1 VGRVVVHIDSKPKN
15 RSISSIIDDYRE
27 RLLPRGITLNVH
39 GSSSGIEGYESEISG
54 LSGNLVIL
62 DQRGTSMS
70 SREMAAWMDSI
81 QLSSETTHLAV
92 GPHQGF
98 SENVKQNADKTISL
112 SRLTLTHEM
121 SAALLMEQLYRA
133 TEINRGTA
141 YHKD

>member
-1 VGRVVVHIDSKPKN
+1 MGRVVVHIDCKPKD
-15 RSISSIIDDYRE
+15 RSISSIINDYRE

-39 GSSSGIEGYESEISG
+39 GSNSGSEGYESEISG

-62 DQRGTSMS
+62 DENGTSIS
-70 SREMAAWMDSI
+70 SLEMAAWMDSI

-92 GPHQGF
+92 GPHRGF
-98 SENVKQNADKTISL
+98 SDHVKDHADKIISL

-141 YHKD
+141 YHRG